1 MNGVNDNSAII
12 VSDLRHSY
20 TMGGRRLE
28 ILRGAT
34 CRIEKGKWICIL
46 GASGCGKTTLLNL
59 IGGLEKPESGSIEVC
74 GVDVSK
80 LSRSGAAHFRSA
92 TIGFV
97 FQSYHLLPELD
108 ILENV
113 ALAARI
119 AGAGGRDAVK
129 RARGLLETVGLGERL
144 DHRPTELSGGE
155 QQRAA
160 IARALINDP
169 QVLLADEPTG
179 NLDAEN
185 GAEVLDLFDRIR
197 KMRPE
202 LTILMITHNR
212 DITPRADGVLLLKD
226 GVLTPAA
233 ATPAAE

>member
-1 MNGVNDNSAII
+1 MSGIEEKAAIT
-12 VSDLRHSY
+12 VVDLRHSY
-20 TMGGRRLE
+20 TMGAHRLE
-28 ILRGAT
+28 ILRGAN
-34 CRIEKGKWICIL
+34 CRIEKGKWVCIL

-74 GVDVSK
+74 GTEVSK
-80 LSRSGAAHFRSA
+80 LSRSEAAHFRSA

-113 ALAARI
+113 ALAARL
-119 AGAGGRDAVK
+119 AGAGGHQATE
-129 RARGLLETVGLGERL
+129 RARELLEQVGLKERL
-144 DHRPTELSGGE
+144 NHRPTELSGGE

-169 QVLLADEPTG
+169 PVLLADEPTG
-179 NLDAEN
+179 NLDADN

-197 KMRPE
+197 RERPDR
-202 LTILMITHNR
+202 TILMITHNR
-212 DITPRADGVLLLKD
+212 DITCRADEVLLLEN
-226 GVLTPAA
+226 GVLNQQG
-233 ATPAAE
+233 